1 MIQIQ
6 EYVVLLRSQDSL
18 EKLCKIIFNKAE
30 KKVLREPELLNGL
43 SYITDELCIAKFI
56 LENGLP
62 KDFLSKLA
70 SKDLDENEEKIPT
83 STYIS
88 KQLFDYY
95 EEVHKK

>member
-6 EYVVLLRSQDSL
+6 EYVSLLRSQDSL

-30 KKVLREPELLNGL
+30 KKVPLESELLNGL

-56 LENGLP
+56 LENDKT

-70 SKDLDENEEKIPT
+70 SKGLDENEEKKPT
-83 STYIS
+83 ST
-88 KQLFDYY
+88 
-95 EEVHKK
+95 